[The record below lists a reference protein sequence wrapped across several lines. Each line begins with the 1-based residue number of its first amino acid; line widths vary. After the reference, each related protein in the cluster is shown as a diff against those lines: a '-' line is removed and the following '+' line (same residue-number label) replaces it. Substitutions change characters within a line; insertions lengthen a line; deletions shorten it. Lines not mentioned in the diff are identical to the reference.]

1 MHHHRHR
8 RAPARLRA
16 AGFALAAALAC
27 ACAPVAAAPPAPP
40 SWNDAAVIR
49 EATGGRLTACRGE
62 YYDDSCEER
71 IGYTATVVDLNGDG
85 RPEVFTELESECLGG
100 RVGVSLDLY
109 VRDARGRWQ
118 AQFGFPGG
126 YTVLPGGHLG
136 YPDLEMTGPGLCAP
150 VWRWN
155 GERYALHKP
164 CPR

>member
-1 MHHHRHR
+1 MYRNRHAR
-8 RAPARLRA
+8 ARLRA
-16 AGFALAAALAC
+16 AALVLAC
-27 ACAPVAAAPPAPP
+27 ASAAASAAPPPRPA
-40 SWNDAAVIR
+40 WNEAAVIR
-49 EATGGRLTACRGE
+49 QATGGRLTGTRGE

-71 IGYTATVVDLNGDG
+71 IGYTAKVVDLNGDG

-100 RVGVSLDLY
+100 RIGVSLELY

-118 AQFGFPGG
+118 AQFGFPAG
-126 YTVLPGGHLG
+126 YNILPSKHLG

-155 GERYALHKP
+155 GKRYALHKP